1 MSYKQKRKE
10 ISEPDQFLKTSSEYW
25 SVAAANK
32 KLIISVAVGLLAL
45 AIVIIVLSNVSKAKI
60 QTSGEAL
67 SAALSLAERPV
78 KGDPMA
84 LMAPTDLV
92 PFETHQAKYEALEAA
107 LKALRD
113 EHAGTRA
120 AHSAAYYLAD
130 AQMKLGKFEEA
141 DKLYEL
147 YIGIAKAGS
156 PLRLMALEGRGYA
169 AESRADPTSALAF
182 FEQIGREAQAEKW
195 KAKSAYH
202 RGRMLALQGQK
213 VEAAEAFER
222 IGKDFAKVTSVNLLA
237 QERLAVLAS
246 EGIRPPA
253 VQVEAPSA
261 PSEAKA
267 SP

>member
-25 SVAAANK
+25 TVAAANK
-32 KLIISVAVGLLAL
+32 KLIISVSIGILAL

-60 QTSGEAL
+60 QASGEAL
-67 SAALSLAERPV
+67 SAALSLAERPI

-84 LMAPTDLV
+84 MMAPTDL
-92 PFETHQAKYEALEAA
+92 PAFETRQAKYEALEAA
-107 LKALRD
+107 LLKLRE

-130 AQMKLGKFEEA
+130 AQMKLGKLDEA
-141 DKLYEL
+141 DKLYAL
-147 YIGIAKAGS
+147 YIGGAKAGT
-156 PLRLMALEGRGYA
+156 PLRLMALEGRGYV
-169 AESRADPTSALAF
+169 AENRADPTAALAF
-182 FEQIGREAQAEKW
+182 FDQMGGEAQSETW

-202 RGRMLALQGQK
+202 RGRMLVLKGQK
-213 VEAAEAFER
+213 VEAAEAFDS
-222 IGKDFAKVTSVNLLA
+222 IGKDFAKATSINLLA
-237 QERLAVLAS
+237 RDRLAVLAA

-253 VQVEAPSA
+253 ERTVPAD
-261 PSEAKA
+261 EAKA